1 MWLHLTGDPLRQWEE
16 DASELM
22 QKETRKLSHL
32 FINPCPSLL
41 MVTPG
46 TLLFWNFWSDY
57 RCSAAQ
63 LTCDQ
68 SGLRQTARKLSSHAS
83 LSAGNF
89 NGKPRQCEWVNGRV
103 HHTLQIN
110 ISQPEF
116 PSLLFPLGFYYQPS
130 SVQLRD
136 LSNLSVM
143 LDFSLSYTIHI
154 MFVISLLI
162 LPSVFFQICPYS
174 AFHIQC

>member
-1 MWLHLTGDPLRQWEE
+1 MWLRLTGDPLRHWEE

-46 TLLFWNFWSDY
+46 TLIFWNFWSDS

-63 LTCDQ
+63 LTLWPEN
-68 SGLRQTARKLSSHAS
+68 SLRQGGRKLSSPAS

-89 NGKPRQCEWVNGRV
+89 NGEPRGCEWINGSV

-110 ISQPEF
+110 ISQTDLKVLT
-116 PSLLFPLGFYYQPS
+116 SRSALPLGF
-130 SVQLRD
+130 L
-136 LSNLSVM
+136 LS
-143 LDFSLSYTIHI
+143 
-154 MFVISLLI
+154 
-162 LPSVFFQICPYS
+162 
-174 AFHIQC
+174 A